1 MSSCI
6 GCKYNNG
13 YCPNPNQRKMS
24 TGCSHHVNNLSF
36 EILIDEKSFAK
47 LVKNHFQKKKKQE
60 ESFLE
65 KQFNTIPQNLVD
77 QNFCEPEK
85 IIVNIP
91 ATIVF
96 WKDGTKTV
104 VKCAAGTDP
113 DLYSAFCAAVCKKIF
128 GSNSHLKKV
137 IEEAYAREKK

>member
-1 MSSCI
+1 MLNCHNCKHEKVCVLHCTQPDIRSCLNYI
-6 GCKYNNG
+6 PKKENIN
-13 YCPNPNQRKMS
+13 
-24 TGCSHHVNNLSF
+24 
-36 EILIDEKSFAK
+36 IDISA
-47 LVKNHFQKKKKQE
+47 
-60 ESFLE
+60 
-65 KQFNTIPQNLVD
+65 FNTVPKDYALKKYTT
-77 QNFCEPEK
+77 PHR
-85 IIVNIP
+85 IIVNYP

-113 DLYSAFCAAVCKKIF
+113 DLYSAFCAAVCKKVF